1 MALLLAQS
9 RFPLFDRQQ
18 KRSHEQRGLNGFKE
32 RCVVR
37 CLVCVDLLHAS
48 IATPQTFVFN
58 VQN

>member
-1 MALLLAQS
+1 MSLS
-9 RFPLFDRQQ
+9 LFDRQQ
-18 KRSHEQRGLNGFKE
+18 KRGHEQRGLNGFKE
-32 RCVVR
+32 SVVVR